1 MSDAIYKVT
10 NPLTGEVEETFPTA
24 SDEQVKAAL
33 EAAYEARA
41 SWRATPLE
49 EKVAVMNRVADL
61 YDARQDELAR
71 IIGVEMGKPSSHA
84 TGEVWLAGDIHRFNA
99 KHAAEA
105 LADVELDLGERDG
118 RAFMRK
124 EPIGVIVGVMPW
136 NYPYYQVARFAAP
149 NLLLGN
155 TILLKHAPQC
165 PRSAAVIEEIYRE
178 AGVPE
183 GVYTNL
189 YATNEQIASLIEDPR
204 VQGVSL
210 TGSERA
216 GSAVGE
222 NAGRNLKK
230 AVLELGGSDPFIVL
244 PDADLEKAVADGVSG
259 RFENSGQACNAAKRF
274 IVIGDEAY
282 DSFVSRFS
290 EAVEALVMGD
300 PADER
305 TDVGPLVNEDAA
317 QGIQSQI
324 DDAVQAGARV
334 ITGGTRPDHAGSFV
348 TPTVLTDVTAEMRAW
363 SEEIFGPVA
372 VVYKAKDE
380 ADAVRIANDTLFGL
394 GASVHSASV
403 DAAMRVA
410 DQLESG
416 MVSINEPPGSSSELP
431 FGGVK
436 RSGFGRELGTYGFEE
451 FSNHRMIRIA
461 GDKAAASSE

>member
-1 MSDAIYKVT
+1 MTDAAIYTVT
-10 NPLTGEVEETFPTA
+10 NPLTGQVEKTYPT
-24 SDEQVKAAL
+24 STDDEIKAAL
-33 EAAYEARA
+33 DAAYEARA

-49 EKVAVMNRVADL
+49 ERVAIMNRVADL
-61 YDARQDELAR
+61 YDERQDELAR
-71 IIGVEMGKPSSHA
+71 IICVEMGKPYSHA
-84 TGEVWLAGDIHRFNA
+84 TGEVWLAGDIHRYNA
-99 KHAAEA
+99 KHAADV
-105 LADVELDLGERDG
+105 LADVELDLGDRDG

-124 EPIGVIVGVMPW
+124 EPVGVIVGVMPW

-165 PRSAAVIEEIYRE
+165 PHSAEVIEQIYRD

-183 GVYTNL
+183 GVYTNI
-189 YATNEQIASLIEDPR
+189 YATNEQIASLVEDPR
-204 VQGVSL
+204 VQGISL

-222 NAGRNLKK
+222 LAGRNLKK

-244 PDADLEKAVADGVSG
+244 PDADIDKAVADGVAG

-282 DSFVSRFS
+282 DAFVPRFA
-290 EAVEALVMGD
+290 EAVDALVVGD
-300 PADER
+300 PQDEK
-305 TDVGPLVNEDAA
+305 TDVGPLVTEDAA
-317 QGIQSQI
+317 QGIQAQI
-324 DDAVQAGARV
+324 DDAVQSGARV
-334 ITGGTRPDHAGSFV
+334 VTGGTRPDHAGSFV
-348 TPTVLTDVTAEMRAW
+348 TPTVLTDVTPEMRAW

-380 ADAVRIANDTLFGL
+380 DDAVRIANDTLFGL
-394 GASVHSASV
+394 GGSVHSASV
-403 DAAMRVA
+403 DAALRVA
-410 DQLESG
+410 DRLESG

-451 FSNHRMIRIA
+451 FCNHRMIRIA
-461 GDKAAASSE
+461 TS